1 LSPANLAIR
10 FSRGGRVRTCG
21 RVALFRR
28 LLVFPRVV
36 ACRSRDLHAHSPARS
51 NIDVNLA
58 SSRMFN
64 LRATQHLRPF
74 GPSTLR
80 PRERLVLP
88 DLSARSPPPA
98 RAARHAHLTA
108 VTTLSRAGSQAVGAF
123 PHPRLLALSSS
134 PFMVT
139 FRSPRMA
146 PVRTIRSPLHLSM
159 LRKTLV
165 RSLPFGQ
172 FTHVS
177 LGGTFDTCSSFDV
190 HARLFSC
197 GHPCI

>member
-1 LSPANLAIR
+1 LRSAFPAVVE
-10 FSRGGRVRTCG
+10 SVRTDVLH
-21 RVALFRR
+21 RFRR
-28 LLVFPRVV
+28 SLVLPRVL
-36 ACRSRDLHAHSPARS
+36 ACRSRDLHAHSPALS

-58 SSRMFN
+58 SSRMFD

-80 PRERLVLP
+80 PCERLGLP

-98 RAARHAHLTA
+98 RAARHAHLAA
-108 VTTLSRAGSQAVGAF
+108 VTTLSQAGSHSRARFRAHVC
-123 PHPRLLALSSS
+123 S
-134 PFMVT
+134 PFRALHSWSPFDHHAWRPFGQFVL
-139 FRSPRMA
+139 RSSFDA
-146 PVRTIRSPLHLSM
+146 
-159 LRKTLV
+159 RKTLV
-165 RSLPFGQ
+165 RCLPFGQ